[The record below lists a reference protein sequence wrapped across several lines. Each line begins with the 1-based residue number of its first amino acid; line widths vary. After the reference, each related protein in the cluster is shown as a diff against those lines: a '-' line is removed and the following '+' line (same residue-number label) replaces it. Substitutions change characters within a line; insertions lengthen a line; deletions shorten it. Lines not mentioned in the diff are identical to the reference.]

1 MRKPFLLLLTL
12 IYSVISLYAI
22 PGDTTR
28 LTNWDYVIFNKAA
41 VLPPA
46 RQGDTANIGLA
57 GVFSGKVD
65 GKFIVAGG
73 ANFPEGLP
81 AAGGKKVWWDDIYTF
96 DNINGWK
103 IFKGALRRNIAYGV
117 SIETKDGLLCIG
129 GCDSSECLNE
139 AFIISLND
147 GSPVIRMLP
156 SLPVPL
162 SNSAGAMIGSKVYI
176 AGGQE
181 SMATPMASKNFLV
194 IDLANL
200 SAGWRR
206 LKSWEGPA
214 RSFAVATAQS
224 NGYDNCFYLFSGRYY
239 KGNSPWNVLSDG
251 WCYNPRIDR
260 WKRIDNSFPVMAGAA
275 LPFGANHILFIG
287 GHSKAPEYNGN
298 RLRLYHTVTNTIID
312 EEAVNI
318 TIPVT
323 SCAVKDDKGFMVISG
338 EVSPG
343 VRTPDL
349 TQGDISSEIKR
360 LTPLDIIIIVLYFMV
375 LSLIGWHFSKKQKST
390 EDYFKGGGRIPW
402 IIIGLSIFGTSL
414 SAITFMSIPAKA
426 YATDWSYMLFNAGI
440 IMVVPIITLLFIPFY
455 RKLNVT
461 TAYEYLEKRFNPLIR
476 VICSMAFI
484 LFQIGRM
491 GVVLLLP
498 SIALNVV
505 TGFDIFLCISLM
517 GVLSLV
523 YTMMGG
529 IEAVAWTD
537 AMQVVVL
544 LGAAIAVVYMICG
557 QLPDGIESIL
567 STAASNHK
575 FNLGSTAFDLR
586 QPALWTVLIATFF
599 TNITTYGTDQT
610 IVQRYISTETE
621 KQARKGVYTNAL
633 LTIPSTVIF
642 FFLGTAIYVFYKF
655 NPAELS
661 LSISDGDA
669 ILPWYV
675 STQMPSGILGLV
687 ISGIFAAAMS
697 TLSSSMNS
705 AATAYFVDIHSKI
718 FSNKEKNSL
727 KSARVATM
735 VIGVTGILFALLMAT
750 WDIKSLWDEFS
761 KILGI
766 LLGGLGGLFLLG
778 LITKRANS
786 TGALCG
792 IIASIAVQMIVINT
806 QAVNLLLYS
815 STGFVTCFIVGYL
828 CSVITGGN
836 KQKEIRHLTIY
847 RKQI

>member
-1 MRKPFLLLLTL
+1 MRRLFLIILTL
-12 IYSVISLYAI
+12 TFSVIYLHAESC
-22 PGDTTR
+22 DTTR
-28 LTNWDYVIFNKAA
+28 LTNWDYVILKNVS

-46 RQGDTANIGLA
+46 KDMDTANIGLA

-65 GKFIVAGG
+65 GKYIVAGG
-73 ANFPEGLP
+73 ANFPNGLP
-81 AAGGKKVWWDDIYTF
+81 VNGGKKVWWNDLYTF
-96 DNINGWK
+96 DSVDGWK
-103 IFKGALRRNIAYGV
+103 VFKGALKKSVAYGV
-117 SIETKDGLLCIG
+117 SIETSEGLLCIG
-129 GCDSSECLNE
+129 GCNSSECMRDV
-139 AFIISLND
+139 FIISLKD
-147 GSPVIRMLP
+147 GNPVINMLP

-162 SNSAGAMIGSKVYI
+162 SNSAGAIIGGKVYI

-181 SMATPMASKNFLV
+181 SMLSPEASKNFLM
-194 IDLANL
+194 IDLENL
-200 SAGWRR
+200 SAGWKR
-206 LKSWEGPA
+206 LKSWNGPA
-214 RSFAVATAQS
+214 RSFAVAATQS
-224 NGYDNCFYLFSGRYY
+224 NGYENCFYLFSGRNY
-239 KGNSPWNVLSDG
+239 KGGSPWDVLSDG
-251 WCYNPRIDR
+251 YCYNPRIDR
-260 WKRIDNSFPVMAGAA
+260 WTKIYNHFPVMAGAA
-275 LPFGANHILFIG
+275 IPYGANHILLIG
-287 GHSKAPEYNGN
+287 GHSEAPDFNGN

-312 EEAVNI
+312 AAVVNG

-323 SCAVKDDKGFMVISG
+323 AVSVKDGKGFMIVSG
-338 EVSPG
+338 EISPG

-349 TQGDISSEIKR
+349 TKGEINSSIKH
-360 LTPLDIIIIVLYFMV
+360 LSALDITVIVLYFLV
-375 LSLIGWHFSKKQKST
+375 LSLMGWHFSKKQKNT
-390 EDYFKGGGRIPW
+390 EDYFRGGGRIPW

-455 RKLNVT
+455 RRLNVT

-476 VICSMAFI
+476 VICSIAFI
-484 LFQIGRM
+484 LFQVGRM

-517 GVLSLV
+517 GILSLA

-537 AMQVVVL
+537 AMQVIVL
-544 LGAAIAVVYMICG
+544 LGAAIAVVFVICA
-557 QLPDGIESIL
+557 QLPDGINSVFT
-567 STAASNHK
+567 TAAADHK
-575 FNLGSTAFDLR
+575 FNLGSTALDLR

-633 LTIPSTVIF
+633 LTIPSTLIF
-642 FFLGTAIYVFYKF
+642 FFLGTSIYVFYKF
-655 NPAELS
+655 FPTELS

-675 STQMPSGILGLV
+675 STQMPSGVLGLV

-718 FSNKEKNSL
+718 SSIKEHNGL
-727 KSARVATM
+727 KGARIATLI
-735 VIGVTGILFALLMAT
+735 IGVIGILFALLMAT

-778 LITKRANS
+778 LTTRRANS

-815 STGFVTCFIVGYL
+815 STGFVTCFLVGYL
-828 CSVITGGN
+828 CSLFTVGK
-836 KQKEIRHLTIY
+836 KQKEIKHLTIY
-847 RKQI
+847 RN